1 MSPAGAPARAASAS
15 APGRLELSGRDGGPR
30 LSLALD
36 RRALSR
42 VEPIAAG
49 LEVESKESLT
59 KASARDVGELV
70 ERSPGSLAAQALA
83 LLGAP
88 SGLRVVTEWKLPA
101 GSGIHGAAALALAT
115 TAAVSRA
122 LGQERGASELI
133 AVAREVGVRAG
144 RVDEHG
150 LHAALWGG
158 VVLTRGDGGALEG
171 ERLDLDPGR
180 IDESLM
186 VVDAGETP
194 DAGTGGGAG
203 HAGEGGAGGLT
214 GRIVEALG
222 SGRFE
227 EVVDLVAEEASSVAL
242 RPGQRRVVDL
252 AREAGG
258 AARPLRE
265 GRLVVVWAPPG
276 ARGPGR
282 REAVQAA
289 LQAAGWKPLAVRLD
303 LRGLELD

>member
-1 MSPAGAPARAASAS
+1 VSPGGAPAQAASAS
-15 APGRLELSGRDGGPR
+15 APGRFLLSGKEGGPR
-30 LSLALD
+30 LSVALD
-36 RRALSR
+36 RRALCR

-59 KASARDVGELV
+59 KASARDTGELV
-70 ERSPGSLAAQALA
+70 ERAPGSLAAQALA

-88 SGLRVVTEWKLPA
+88 AGLRVVTEWKLPA
-101 GSGIHGAAALALAT
+101 GSGIHGTAALALAT

-122 LGQERGASELI
+122 LGQERGPSELI
-133 AVAREVGVRAG
+133 ELAREVAARAS

-150 LHAALWGG
+150 FHAALWGG
-158 VVLTRGDGGALEG
+158 VVLTRGARGSLVG
-171 ERLDLDPGR
+171 ERLDVDPGR
-180 IDESLM
+180 IDESLL

-194 DAGTGGGAG
+194 EAGTGKGAESPE
-203 HAGEGGAGGLT
+203 EGGAALT

-222 SGRFE
+222 SGRYE
-227 EVVDLVAEEASSVAL
+227 EVVDLVAEETLGVPIG
-242 RPGQRRVVDL
+242 PGQRKVVDL
-252 AREAGG
+252 ARAAGG

-289 LQAAGWKPLAVRLD
+289 LQAAGLKPLAVRLD

>member
-1 MSPAGAPARAASAS
+1 VSPAGAPAQAASAS
-15 APGRLELSGRDGGPR
+15 APGRLELSGKEGGPR

-36 RRALSR
+36 RRALCR

-59 KASARDVGELV
+59 KASARDTGELV

-88 SGLRVVTEWKLPA
+88 AGLRVVTEWKLPA
-101 GSGIHGAAALALAT
+101 GSGIHGGAALALAT

-122 LGQERGASELI
+122 LGQERQPSELI
-133 AVAREVGVRAG
+133 AVAREVGARAG

-158 VVLTRGDGGALEG
+158 VVLTRGASGSLEG
-171 ERLDLDPGR
+171 ERLDVDPGR
-180 IDESLM
+180 VDESLM
-186 VVDAGETP
+186 VVDAGEP
-194 DAGTGGGAG
+194 PEAGAPAGAG
-203 HAGEGGAGGLT
+203 PAGEAGAALT
-214 GRIVEALG
+214 GRIVAALG
-222 SGRFE
+222 SGRYE
-227 EVVDLVAEEASSVAL
+227 EVVDLVAEEAGSVAVG
-242 RPGQRRVVDL
+242 PGQRLIVDL

>member
-1 MSPAGAPARAASAS
+1 VSPGGAPAQAASAS
-15 APGRLELSGRDGGPR
+15 APGRFLLSGKEGGPR
-30 LSLALD
+30 LSVAVD
-36 RRALSR
+36 RRALCR

-59 KASARDVGELV
+59 KASARDTGELV
-70 ERSPGSLAAQALA
+70 ERAPGSLAAQALA

-88 SGLRVVTEWKLPA
+88 AGLRVVTEWKLPA
-101 GSGIHGAAALALAT
+101 GSGIHGEAALALAA
-115 TAAVSRA
+115 TAAVSHA
-122 LGQERGASELI
+122 LGQERRPSELI
-133 AVAREVGVRAG
+133 AVAREVGARA
-144 RVDEHG
+144 RRLDEHG

-158 VVLTRGDGGALEG
+158 VVLTRGACGSLEG
-171 ERLDLDPGR
+171 ERLDVDPGR

-186 VVDAGETP
+186 VVDAGEP
-194 DAGTGGGAG
+194 SEADAPAGAG
-203 HAGEGGAGGLT
+203 LASEAGAALT

-252 AREAGG
+252 ARAAGG
-258 AARPLRE
+258 AARPLGE
-265 GRLVVVWAPPG
+265 GRLVAVWAPPG